1 MLKYIWKNKV
11 LLIIVLLA
19 FWLVPNAIGLSEQS
33 KTESIV
39 TAIGVDKING
49 EYEVSLQYIVP
60 SSNNTTE
67 ELKLATQKGSTV
79 GEAIESIKLQQGKL
93 SGFAHCRFLAFNDE
107 ACKENFIEVLDYL
120 LRRKTNTNNILLINT
135 PDSAKELLSISN
147 KLDSDLYS
155 FLNNT
160 GSNNDLGEFHNLKTI
175 GDYYEAYFG
184 QVKCLAINSV
194 NVKTEKSQEEQS
206 GDSGTSGNAQNS
218 SDSGGTNKEKK
229 KFENKA
235 IQVIL
240 KNDKKLI
247 TLTEQESDNLAW
259 FNPEIKKD
267 NFSIKNFN
275 ENNLQN
281 AKVLFNVN
289 NKICTSKASFKN
301 NQPHLKVNVKIY
313 VRTGEVDSENLQK
326 KDYQVLQKKYSKEL
340 INKMKEE
347 IISNMKSAE
356 KHFKEN
362 NYDVINCFNNFYKF
376 KNKELKEYLKTN
388 SKEDFIKN
396 VIFDYNVEIIQNV

>member
-11 LLIIVLLA
+11 LLIFVLLA

-33 KTESIV
+33 KTESII
-39 TAIGVDKING
+39 TAIGVDKINN
-49 EYEVSLQYIVP
+49 EFEVSLQYIVP
-60 SSNNTTE
+60 SSNNTSE
-67 ELKLATQKGSTV
+67 ELKLTTQKGNTV
-79 GEAIESIKLQQGKL
+79 GEAIENIKLQQGKL

-135 PDSAKELLSISN
+135 PESAKELLSISN

-155 FLNNT
+155 FLNNS
-160 GSNNDLGEFHNLKTI
+160 GSNNDLGDFHNIKTI
-175 GDYYEAYFG
+175 GDYYEAYFSK
-184 QVKCLAINSV
+184 VKCLAINSV
-194 NVKTEKSQEEQS
+194 NVKSEKTQEDESQ
-206 GDSGTSGNAQNS
+206 S
-218 SDSGGTNKEKK
+218 SDMSKSAQSSTEAGSSQKNK

-235 IQVIL
+235 IQIIL

-247 TLTEQESDNLAW
+247 TLSEQESDNLAW
-259 FNPEIKKD
+259 FNPKIKKD

-275 ENNLQN
+275 EDNLKN
-281 AKVLFNVN
+281 AKILFNVN
-289 NKICTSKASFKN
+289 NKIVTSKASFKD
-301 NQPHLKVNVKIY
+301 NQPHLNVKVKIY

-340 INKMKEE
+340 TNKMKEE
-347 IISNMKSAE
+347 IVNNMKSAE

-362 NYDVINCFNNFYKF
+362 NYDVINCYNNFYKF

-388 SKEDFIKN
+388 KKEDFIKN
-396 VIFDYNVEIIQNV
+396 VIFDYKVEIIQNV